1 MIYTKYMTEIARRKE
16 NLVAKSV
23 SQRAALVAEFGGWQ
37 KPIDVIDHGIA
48 AARFLKSHP
57 LPVATAMV
65 VVAVLGRRKLL
76 RWAGQGLVVW
86 RAWRTVRELVAELN
100 TAPRQGHAGRISAH
114 RSSV

>member
-1 MIYTKYMTEIARRKE
+1 MIYTKRLTEIARRKE
-16 NLVAKSV
+16 SLVARCG
-23 SQRAALVAEFGGWQ
+23 SQRAALAAEFGAWQ

-57 LPVATAMV
+57 LLMAAAMV
-65 VVAVLGRRKLL
+65 VVAVLGRRKLV

-86 RAWRTVRELVAELN
+86 RAWRTVQELVAGLN
-100 TAPRQGHAGRISAH
+100 AAPHRGRAGRISAH

>member
-1 MIYTKYMTEIARRKE
+1 MMYTERLTEIARRKE

-23 SQRAALVAEFGGWQ
+23 SQRAALVAKLGAWQ

-57 LPVATAMV
+57 LPVAAAMV
-65 VVAVLGRRKLL
+65 IIAVLGRRKLL

-86 RAWRTVRELVAELN
+86 RAWRTVRELVAGLN
-100 TAPRQGHAGRISAH
+100 AAPRQGHAGRISAH